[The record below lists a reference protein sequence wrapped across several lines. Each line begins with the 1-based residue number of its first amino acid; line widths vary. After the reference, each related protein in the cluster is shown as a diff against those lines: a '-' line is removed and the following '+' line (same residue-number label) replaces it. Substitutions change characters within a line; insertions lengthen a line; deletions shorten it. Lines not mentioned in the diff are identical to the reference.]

1 MADSFAFA
9 TFFPNVVQPP
19 IAVICN
25 TIFSVLVKVRRLFH
39 ASFAQPLSNTID
51 VFQVRICKR
60 PVRKYDMGSASSSIS
75 ISLPGKQ
82 AIQSNSFDLARI
94 KSE

>member
-25 TIFSVLVKVRRLFH
+25 TIFSVLVKVRRFH

-75 ISLPGKQ
+75 ISLPGEVTKQ
-82 AIQSNSFDLARI
+82 DDSFVVI
-94 KSE
+94 